1 MLGTLAAL
9 VSGYYHSVPEPS
21 TPAKPKTVL
30 LANSIDYNLASDF
43 LGFLRNRG
51 MDVIHT
57 DASNFNQYQ
66 TEKFIVILGGPDA
79 YGGVGNIVQQVLT
92 LEEQEFLRAVGNR
105 NMYVKTNKWAL
116 GQVVHVIAGSDRN
129 QTKKAHEE
137 NRNNLS
143 QRISS
148 ESQQAK
154 EVSIKGFAFN
164 PSVIR

>member
-1 MLGTLAAL
+1 MKKRVVLSLIVMLSMLTAL

-51 MDVIHT
+51 MDIIHT

-79 YGGVGNIVQQVLT
+79 YDGVGNIVQQVLT
-92 LEEQEFLRAVGNR
+92 LE
-105 NMYVKTNKWAL
+105 
-116 GQVVHVIAGSDRN
+116 
-129 QTKKAHEE
+129 
-137 NRNNLS
+137 
-143 QRISS
+143 
-148 ESQQAK
+148 
-154 EVSIKGFAFN
+154 
-164 PSVIR
+164 